1 MLTSGKTKFFPGY
14 EIIEGF
20 HNLYK
25 LIYSTKSMPAPRLR
39 SRSLRKIFR
48 RVPGGRTLIHFK
60 RKKPKAARCG
70 NCGSVLKGV
79 PRELP
84 YKMRSMAKTKKRPE
98 RPFGGVLCSRCMRK
112 TIIDRYRQ

>member
-1 MLTSGKTKFFPGY
+1 
-14 EIIEGF
+14 
-20 HNLYK
+20 
-25 LIYSTKSMPAPRLR
+25 MPAPRLR

-48 RVPGGRTLIHFK
+48 KVPGGNTNIHFK

-70 NCGSVLKGV
+70 NCGAVLKGV

-98 RPFGGVLCSRCMRK
+98 RPFGGVLCSRCMRQEFVNK
-112 TIIDRYRQ
+112 SRQ